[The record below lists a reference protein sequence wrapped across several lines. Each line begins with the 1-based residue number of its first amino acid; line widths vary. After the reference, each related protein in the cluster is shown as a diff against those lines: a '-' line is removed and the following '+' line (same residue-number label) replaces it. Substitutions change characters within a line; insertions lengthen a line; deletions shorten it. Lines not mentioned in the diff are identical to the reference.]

1 MCPVNKDNN
10 NASPA
15 PKVRAPYWTTA
26 EEAEEWLQVPDEAKP
41 AFDLRGGCHFV
52 RNLTD
57 EWSDTKPW
65 FKPVLVKYM
74 ELLRGEENRTFW
86 NYFVHAGWWFPF
98 DESWLPILPEWL
110 RSDKL
115 WTKLLLSKACSIPL
129 VKATGDDVWMDGLFY
144 MAFLLGP
151 RKGFK
156 QWANVRH
163 MAVKNGRPLSWDM
176 EGDPVVAEGVIVP
189 EARAVVVTVGTV
201 VTEATVATTTST
213 REWDGLKQQVESQ
226 AKEILAQSEE
236 IKMLKSWIG
245 DLEGGLKRLQGNW
258 PQDQNNKKRPRNH

>member
-1 MCPVNKDNN
+1 MRTANKDNN
-10 NASPA
+10 IATPA

-26 EEAEEWLQVPDEAKP
+26 QEAEEWLREPDEMKP
-41 AFDLRGGCHFV
+41 AFDLQGGCHFV

-57 EWSDTKPW
+57 EWSVTKPW

-74 ELLRGEENRTFW
+74 ELLPGEEN
-86 NYFVHAGWWFPF
+86 
-98 DESWLPILPEWL
+98 LLPEWL

-129 VKATGDDVWMDGLFY
+129 VKATGDDVWMDGLFF

-156 QWANVRH
+156 QWANVRQ

-189 EARAVVVTVGTV
+189 EATRTSTA
-201 VTEATVATTTST
+201 AATTTAT
-213 REWDGLKQQVESQ
+213 ATATATAEWDGLKQQVESQ
-226 AKEILAQSEE
+226 AKEIKHQSQE
-236 IKMLKSWIG
+236 IKRQSDEIQMLKSWIG
-245 DLEGGLKRLQGNW
+245 NLEEGLQRTQNQRNW
-258 PQDQNNKKRPRNH
+258 PQNQNNKKRPHNH